1 LKVVTRQAAHPERV
15 DSTSTGHCKRALD
28 GQATFFIGLKVSIK
42 SQVGQREEL
51 RKNGMDRKKDFGKKL
66 VVQAWGPLGKSWERS
81 LRLRMPVKLHRISG
95 PHVQVR
101 SHKPEGR
108 QFKSDRRNKRSCI
121 CGPFQEICKEGR
133 AGASQQT
140 SSWRLGYPC
149 SSAAERLSTYR
160 LSSE

>member
-1 LKVVTRQAAHPERV
+1 
-15 DSTSTGHCKRALD
+15 
-28 GQATFFIGLKVSIK
+28 
-42 SQVGQREEL
+42 
-51 RKNGMDRKKDFGKKL
+51 MDRKKDFGKKL

-140 SSWRLGYPC
+140 VRVTSVENLEVEE
-149 SSAAERLSTYR
+149 AAANHRDHRRVVMEVVETS
-160 LSSE
+160 